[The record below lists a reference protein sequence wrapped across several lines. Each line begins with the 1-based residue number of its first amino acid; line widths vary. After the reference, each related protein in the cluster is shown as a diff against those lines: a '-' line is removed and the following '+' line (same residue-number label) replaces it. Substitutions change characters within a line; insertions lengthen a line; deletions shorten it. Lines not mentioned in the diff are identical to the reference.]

1 MYAYIDGNKV
11 TSYTDANPMLSGRV
25 KISSNW
31 TQVYA
36 DNLEIKTVKGG
47 IPYATAMIDGQDDGV
62 AYNGTWAI
70 NNPGGGSADNW
81 YLLLHL
87 HGGRQRLCNY
97 GRQRR
102 LRCHRRLC

>member
-1 MYAYIDGNKV
+1 MQI
-11 TSYTDANPMLSGRV
+11 TSRF
-25 KISSNW
+25 
-31 TQVYA
+31 
-36 DNLEIKTVKGG
+36 KTVKGG

-81 YLLLHL
+81 YRTMSVSSTA
-87 HGGRQRLCNY
+87 GSSFTFTVDGERLCNY

-102 LRCHRRLC
+102 LRCHG